1 MFNEYAGLSAG
12 GARTRTTLAA
22 LGGLAVGVV
31 APKLIN
37 YLQSKGVPPDQAQ
50 AQVQRIVDGTIP
62 PPAGAPLTDQDRSV
76 LAQLRPKDAM
86 AWIAPVGFA
95 AVAIGAMVYLMPKGG
110 GRRRRRR

>member
-1 MFNEYAGLSAG
+1 MFNEYTGLSAG

-37 YLQSKGVPPDQAQ
+37 YLQSKGVPADQAQ
-50 AQVQRIVDGTIP
+50 AQVQKVIDGTLP

-76 LAQLRPKDAM
+76 LAQLRGGTMP
-86 AWIAPVGFA
+86 AWVMPVGA
-95 AVAIGAMVYLMPKGG
+95 AVIGIGAMMYLMPKGG
-110 GRRRRRR
+110 RRRRR